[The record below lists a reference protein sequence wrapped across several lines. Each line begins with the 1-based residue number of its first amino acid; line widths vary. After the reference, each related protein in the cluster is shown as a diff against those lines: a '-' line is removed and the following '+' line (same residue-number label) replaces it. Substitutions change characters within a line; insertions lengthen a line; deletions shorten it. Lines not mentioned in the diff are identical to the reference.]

1 MLAYASPVPI
11 NHHWTVNFPEHLAA
25 LRKQKGM
32 TQQQLA
38 DRVGVHVVQLR
49 RYEAGTSQPTLDVI
63 RSMAVALGIS
73 ADTLLFAPDERG
85 PDDALK
91 LQFEAV
97 SRFDPESKKVVQQVL
112 DSMILQQEARRR
124 SSCAAWRSL
133 LRAAPEARW
142 RPRRKQAAPKRPPW
156 DLLTARLCISCLGPP
171 ASTEACFHLGTTD
184 SRGRGY

>member
-1 MLAYASPVPI
+1 MRAMCGRPSCFQAVCEKPVNPNICFILDSICDSFRSHALGSHMLAYTSPVPI

-32 TQQQLA
+32 TQRQLA

-112 DSMILQQEARRR
+112 DSMILQQEARRW
-124 SSCAAWRSL
+124 SSER
-133 LRAAPEARW
+133 
-142 RPRRKQAAPKRPPW
+142 
-156 DLLTARLCISCLGPP
+156 
-171 ASTEACFHLGTTD
+171 
-184 SRGRGY
+184 